1 MNNKNLKPIK
11 FGCITEFPFLDYTF
25 DSITDWEILQ
35 KLGCKTNE
43 IIRFINNILEEK
55 LDEYIDKKFNDI
67 MLDSMYEAETETL
80 ILYIQ
85 RKDGEV

>member
-11 FGCITEFPFLDYTF
+11 FGCIEEFPFLDYTF

-35 KLGCKTNE
+35 KLGCKANE

-55 LDEYIDKKFNDI
+55 LDEYIDKRFNDI

-80 ILYIQ
+80 VLYLTHESE
-85 RKDGEV
+85 G